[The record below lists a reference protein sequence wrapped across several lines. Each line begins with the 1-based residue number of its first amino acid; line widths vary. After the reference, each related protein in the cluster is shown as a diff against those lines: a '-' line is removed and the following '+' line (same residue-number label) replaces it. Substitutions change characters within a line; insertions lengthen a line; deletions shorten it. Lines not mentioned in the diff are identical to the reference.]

1 MFRVADEGLPPS
13 VRRTGRGE
21 LGLALAFQLGA
32 FVLATLAITP
42 FVRSNGELKPGIGG
56 VLVGLAAAWPVL
68 ATGVV
73 VAARRRGL
81 SWQRFVG
88 ATSVRFV
95 DLGMLFVGIALQFGV
110 GFAYYVAG
118 TDDKK
123 VSAPARELTDRTGGL
138 GLTFAVLAVFVV
150 IGAPI
155 FEELFYRGMVL
166 NAFRRAFGAD
176 GSDGSAGFTGSGPD
190 RVASL
195 AGVTAGVVAAVA
207 MSALWFGLIHF
218 QLLQLPALVFV
229 GIACAVARLKT
240 GRIFTSIC
248 LHAGFNLATVVALA
262 SQLANK

>member
-1 MFRVADEGLPPS
+1 MTSAGDDGPPPTGP
-13 VRRTGRGE
+13 RTGRGE

-32 FVLATLAITP
+32 IVLATLAITP
-42 FVRSNGELKPGIGG
+42 FLRSNGQLKPGISG

-68 ATGVV
+68 AAGVV
-73 VAARRRGL
+73 VAARRRGV
-81 SWQRFVG
+81 SWPRFVG
-88 ATSVRFV
+88 ATSVRLI
-95 DLGMLFVGIALQFGV
+95 DLGMIVVGIALQFGV

-155 FEELFYRGMVL
+155 FEELFYRGLVL
-166 NAFRRAFGAD
+166 NAFRRAFGSD
-176 GSDGSAGFTGSGPD
+176 GSDGSGADRLGSP
-190 RVASL
+190 
-195 AGVTAGVVAAVA
+195 AGVTTGVAGAVA

-229 GIACAVARLKT
+229 GIACALARLTT

-262 SQLANK
+262 SQLADK

>member
-1 MFRVADEGLPPS
+1 MSSAPDEGLSSS
-13 VRRTGRGE
+13 VRPTGRSE
-21 LGLALAFQLGA
+21 LGLALAVQLGA

-42 FVRSNGELKPGIGG
+42 FVRSNGELKPGISG

-68 ATGVV
+68 AVGVV
-73 VAARRRGL
+73 VAARRRGV
-81 SWQRFVG
+81 SWPCFVG
-88 ATSVRFV
+88 AMSVRFA

-110 GFAYYVAG
+110 GFVYYLAG
-118 TDDKK
+118 TDDRK

-138 GLTFAVLAVFVV
+138 GLMFAVLAVFVV

-155 FEELFYRGMVL
+155 FEELFYRGLVL

-176 GSDGSAGFTGSGPD
+176 GSNGRGGSGVD

-195 AGVTAGVVAAVA
+195 AGVTPGIVASVA
-207 MSALWFGLIHF
+207 MSSLWFGLIHF
-218 QLLQLPALVFV
+218 QLLQLLALVFV

-248 LHAGFNLATVVALA
+248 LHAGFNLATMVALGL
-262 SQLANK
+262 QLANK

>member
-1 MFRVADEGLPPS
+1 MSSAPDEGLSSS
-13 VRRTGRGE
+13 VRPTGRSE
-21 LGLALAFQLGA
+21 LGLALAVQLGA

-42 FVRSNGELKPGIGG
+42 FVRSNGELKPGISG

-68 ATGVV
+68 AVGVV
-73 VAARRRGL
+73 VAARRRGVA
-81 SWQRFVG
+81 WPGFVG
-88 ATSVRFV
+88 AMSVRFA
-95 DLGMLFVGIALQFGV
+95 DLGMLFVGIALQFVV
-110 GFAYYVAG
+110 GFVYYLAG
-118 TDDKK
+118 TDDRK

-155 FEELFYRGMVL
+155 FEELFYRGLVL

-176 GSDGSAGFTGSGPD
+176 GSNGPGGSGVD

-195 AGVTAGVVAAVA
+195 AGVTPGVVASVA
-207 MSALWFGLIHF
+207 MSSLWFGLIHF
-218 QLLQLPALVFV
+218 KLLQLLALVFV

-248 LHAGFNLATVVALA
+248 LHAGFNLATMVALGL
-262 SQLANK
+262 QLANK